1 IKQTPILSE
10 SDADIVVSDI
20 AEVKDDFKKS
30 DGTTLVNGEPS
41 LVLSI
46 MKKTD
51 ANTVDVAKNIEKS
64 VESLEADLPP
74 DVGVNVVIDTSEFIQ
89 ESVDSVIENILIGGA
104 ISIFV
109 LLLFLKSIRATIVIG
124 LSIPIAIIST
134 FTLMYFT
141 GETLNILTLG
151 VLALGIGMMVDSS
164 IVIVE
169 NIYSYRQ
176 RGYSLFDSATKG
188 AAELTPAVIASTTT
202 TLVVFLP
209 IVYVDGLASDLFTPL
224 ALTVSFSLLAS
235 LVVAITLVPM
245 LSSKLLSKAMEDS
258 GKRYWFD
265 RFLHWLNE
273 RYAGGLRKVLRF
285 RKTSILVVLLF
296 I

>member
-1 IKQTPILSE
+1 
-10 SDADIVVSDI
+10 
-20 AEVKDDFKKS
+20 
-30 DGTTLVNGEPS
+30 
-41 LVLSI
+41 

-51 ANTVDVAKNIEKS
+51 ANTVDVAKNIQG
-64 VESLEADLPP
+64 SLADIEAGLPE
-74 DVGVNVVIDTSEFIQ
+74 DVKLNVIIDTSEFIQ
-89 ESVDSVIENILIGGA
+89 ESVDSVIQNILIGGI

-134 FTLMYFT
+134 FALMYFT
-141 GETLNILTLG
+141 GETLNVLTLG
-151 VLALGIGMMVDSS
+151 GLALGIGMMVDSS
-164 IVIVE
+164 IVILE

-209 IVYVDGLASDLFTPL
+209 IVYVDGIASDIFTPL

-235 LVVAITLVPM
+235 LVVAVTLVPM
-245 LSSKLLSKAMEDS
+245 RSE
-258 GKRYWFD
+258 
-265 RFLHWLNE
+265 
-273 RYAGGLRKVLRF
+273 
-285 RKTSILVVLLF
+285 
-296 I
+296 